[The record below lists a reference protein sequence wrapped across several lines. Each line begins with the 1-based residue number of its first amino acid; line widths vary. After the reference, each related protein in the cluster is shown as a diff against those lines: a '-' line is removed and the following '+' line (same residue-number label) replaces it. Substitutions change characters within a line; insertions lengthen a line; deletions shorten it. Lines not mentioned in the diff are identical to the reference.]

1 MLYLCVLPVNNR
13 LSTKIMQYILE
24 SIMKSSTVLI
34 LFSVIIVI
42 FLKKRQTLFWG
53 LIPVYSEQM
62 EHLVF

>member
-1 MLYLCVLPVNNR
+1 
-13 LSTKIMQYILE
+13 MQYILE